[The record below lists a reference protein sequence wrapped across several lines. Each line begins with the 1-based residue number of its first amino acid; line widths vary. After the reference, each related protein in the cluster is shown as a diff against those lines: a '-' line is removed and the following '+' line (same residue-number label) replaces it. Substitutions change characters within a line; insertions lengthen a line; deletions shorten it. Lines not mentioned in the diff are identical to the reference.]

1 MSMDGIKLDISTSLI
16 NDIIKTQIQ
25 AAIMQELGKDPQ
37 GTIRAVVDAALQ
49 AKQNSYDRE
58 TIFHRQVR
66 DMIQGAA
73 SEAFKEWLATNKR
86 QIKKAVAERIKAE
99 EGPFLKSVADRIV
112 EGMGTSLSL
121 RVTFQVPD

>member
-1 MSMDGIKLDISTSLI
+1 
-16 NDIIKTQIQ
+16 
-25 AAIMQELGKDPQ
+25 
-37 GTIRAVVDAALQ
+37 
-49 AKQNSYDRE
+49 
-58 TIFHRQVR
+58 
-66 DMIQGAA
+66 MIQGAA